1 MSFAYKRMARQAE
14 AFEHGAPFNAVAY
27 VRPGAVAVDRR
38 CVAFHH
44 TDVVEQCGFI
54 YKLTVNVEPF
64 SVGTK
69 NGFPRHTF
77 RVNGNCGEE
86 SVIAGIKPGEN
97 VRYV

>member
-1 MSFAYKRMARQAE
+1 M
-14 AFEHGAPFNAVAY
+14 AY